1 MLNDYFKNHSTV
13 QKYKN
18 GPAGPYLDRFISW
31 FEARGYRRCCLPRH
45 IRGAD
50 HFARWAEQ
58 SRLTVQQLDV
68 NALKAF
74 GEYLKQRRR
83 PLRYPSGILSHDFV
97 GARHFV
103 AFLQVNDD
111 VEPRLS
117 TPVPTE
123 PELLI
128 DFRYWMVAHRGVME
142 ATLNNYQQIII
153 ELLNTVG
160 DQPEHYQAEALR
172 TFVLDR
178 AGCFGIGRAKTVVTA
193 VRMFLRFLIAMGRCA
208 PGLDDAIPTIAHWR
222 LAALPKYLP
231 AEAVEQVIDS
241 CDLSTPIGVR
251 DRAVLL
257 LLARLG
263 LRAGDVA
270 GLKLSAIDW
279 QAGTLRVAGKNRRET
294 RLPLPQE
301 VGDAVL
307 SYLKQRADV
316 NNVQI
321 FITALAPLRPLS
333 YHTVGQIVTRAIH
346 RAGVKAPIHGAHVL
360 RHSLATAMLRE
371 GLTLPT
377 IGSVLRHASIETTA
391 VYAKVDVTQL
401 RQVAQPWPE
410 VTSC

>member
-1 MLNDYFKNHSTV
+1 MNN
-13 QKYKN
+13 
-18 GPAGPYLDRFISW
+18 
-31 FEARGYRRCCLPRH
+31 E
-45 IRGAD
+45 
-50 HFARWAEQ
+50 
-58 SRLTVQQLDV
+58 
-68 NALKAF
+68 
-74 GEYLKQRRR
+74 
-83 PLRYPSGILSHDFV
+83 
-97 GARHFV
+97 
-103 AFLQVNDD
+103 

-128 DFRYWMVAHRGVME
+128 DFRRWMATHRGTTA
-142 ATLNNYQQIII
+142 ATLNNYQPIII

-178 AGCFGIGRAKTVVTA
+178 ASRFGIGRAKNVVTA
-193 VRMFLRFLIAMGRCA
+193 VRMFLRYLIAMGRCV

-222 LAALPKYLP
+222 LATLPKYLS
-231 AEAVEQVIDS
+231 AEAVEQIIAS
-241 CDLSTPIGVR
+241 CDRSTPLGVR
-251 DRAVLL
+251 DRAVVL

-270 GLKLSAIDW
+270 GLTLAAIDW
-279 QAGTLRVAGKNRRET
+279 QAGTLQVAGKNRRET

-307 SYLKQRADV
+307 DYLEQRAEV
-316 NNVQI
+316 NNAQI
-321 FITALAPLRPLS
+321 FITAVAPLRPLS
-333 YHTVGQIVTRAIH
+333 YHTVGQIVARAIH
-346 RAGVKAPIHGAHVL
+346 RAGVKAPSHGAHVL

-391 VYAKVDVTQL
+391 IYAKVDVNQL